1 MSHAADSPLLM
12 IGWDFHQTPVEIRE
26 RLAFSPEKVKEALSI
41 MRKEGL
47 LSEGV
52 IISTCNRSEVYGV
65 AGAALADKDPI
76 EGLTEFIAHY
86 HGVPRAEVNGY
97 GYRFAGPEAAR
108 HLLRVTSGMESLA
121 LGEHQII
128 GQVREAFRLASS
140 AGATRSVLH
149 RLFQKAL
156 ETGKR
161 VRSET
166 GLSSRPI
173 SIPGVAMELSEK
185 IYENLAPRKFL
196 LLGAGETSGIFFDLL
211 LARGATNIEVTNRTF
226 TRAQELCKRGGKA
239 VPWEDLN
246 AHLATADIVVSATS
260 STTPVI
266 SFEAATAAVAQRLG
280 QPLFFLDLGIPR
292 NVDPRI
298 GELNNAFL
306 YAVDDLQEIAERN
319 RQERQKELGPALE
332 ILEEELEEF
341 LAWFGSLAVIPTVTS
356 LRQKFESIRES
367 DFDRQLEK
375 MTHIDAKDR
384 EKIRLMAQGMVK
396 SLLRHPTE
404 AIKDEPDPGRR
415 LDRAEAARHL
425 FDLDVKPKERD

>member
-1 MSHAADSPLLM
+1 MSNSAESPLVM
-12 IGWDFHQTPVEIRE
+12 VGWDFHQTPVELRE
-26 RLAFSPEKVKEALSI
+26 RLAFSPEMVREALSL

-52 IISTCNRSEVYGV
+52 IISTCNRSEIYGI
-65 AGAALADKDPI
+65 AGAALAGADPI
-76 EGLTEFIAHY
+76 EAVTEFVVNY
-86 HGVPRAEVNGY
+86 HGIPRTEVNGF
-97 GYRFAGPEAAR
+97 GYRFSGTDAAR

-166 GLSSRPI
+166 GLSSKPI

-196 LLGAGETSGIFFDLL
+196 ILGAGETSSIFFDLL
-211 LARGATNIEVTNRTF
+211 LARGATHIEVTNRTF
-226 TRAQELCKRGGKA
+226 TRADELCRRGGKA
-239 VPWEDLN
+239 VPWDELN
-246 AHLATADIVVSATS
+246 SRLAHADIVVSATS

-266 SFEAATAAVAQRLG
+266 TFEAAKAAVAQRRG

-298 GELNNAFL
+298 ADLNNAFL

-319 RQERQKELGPALE
+319 RQEREKELGPALE

-341 LAWFGSLAVIPTVTS
+341 LAWFGSLAVVPTVAS
-356 LRQKFESIRES
+356 LRQKFESIREA
-367 DFDRQLEK
+367 DFDRHLEK
-375 MTHIDAKDR
+375 MTHIAEADR
-384 EKIRLMAQGMVK
+384 EKIRLMAQAMVK
-396 SLLRHPTE
+396 SLLRRPTE
-404 AIKDEPDPGRR
+404 AMKDEPDPGRR

-425 FDLDVKPKERD
+425 FDLDVKPRE

>member
-1 MSHAADSPLLM
+1 MSNSPESPLLM
-12 IGWDFHQTPVEIRE
+12 IGWDFHQTPVEVRE
-26 RLAFSPEKVKEALSI
+26 RLAFSPEKVREALSL

-47 LSEGV
+47 LAEGV
-52 IISTCNRSEVYGV
+52 IISTCNRSEIYGV
-65 AGAALADKDPI
+65 KGAALAGSDPI
-76 EGLTEFIAHY
+76 EAVTEFIANY
-86 HGVPRAEVNGY
+86 HGIPRAEVNGY
-97 GYRFAGPEAAR
+97 GYRFSGTEAAR

-173 SIPGVAMELSEK
+173 SIPGVAMELTEK
-185 IYENLAPRKFL
+185 IYEELAPRKFL
-196 LLGAGETSGIFFDLL
+196 LLGAGETSGIFYDLL
-211 LARGATNIEVTNRTF
+211 IARGATNIEVTNRTF
-226 TRAQELCKRGGKA
+226 TRAEELCKRGGKA
-239 VPWEDLN
+239 VAWADLN
-246 AHLATADIVVSATS
+246 AHLASADVVVSATS

-266 SFEAATAAVAQRLG
+266 SFEAAKAAVAQRRG

-292 NVDPRI
+292 NVDPRVAD
-298 GELNNAFL
+298 LNNAFL

-319 RQERQKELGPALE
+319 RQERLKELGPALE

-341 LAWFGSLAVIPTVTS
+341 LVWFGSLAVIPTVTS
-356 LRQKFESIRES
+356 LRQKFEAIRES

-384 EKIRLMAQGMVK
+384 EKIRLMAQAMVK
-396 SLLRHPTE
+396 SLLRRPTE

-415 LDRAEAARHL
+415 LDRAEAARYL
-425 FDLDVKPKERD
+425 FDLDVKPKE

>member
-1 MSHAADSPLLM
+1 MSTTTESPLLLV
-12 IGWDFHQTPVEIRE
+12 GWDFHQTPIDLRE
-26 RLAFSPEKVKEALSI
+26 RLAFSPEKVREALSL

-52 IISTCNRSEVYGV
+52 IISTCNRSEIYGIT
-65 AGAALADKDPI
+65 GAALVGKDPI
-76 EGLTEFIAHY
+76 EAVTEFVANY
-86 HGVPRAEVNGY
+86 HGIPRTEVNGF
-97 GYRFAGPEAAR
+97 GYHFSGTEAAR
-108 HLLRVTSGMESLA
+108 HLLRVTSGMESLV

-140 AGATRSVLH
+140 AGATHSVLH

-166 GLSSRPI
+166 GLSSKPT

-196 LLGAGETSGIFFDLL
+196 ILGAGETSSIFFDLL
-211 LARGATNIEVTNRTF
+211 LSRGATNIEVSNRTF
-226 TRAQELCKRGGKA
+226 TRAEDLCRRGGKA
-239 VPWEDLN
+239 IPWEDLDSRL
-246 AHLATADIVVSATS
+246 AHADIVVSATS

-266 SFEAATAAVAQRLG
+266 SFEAAKAAVAQRRG

-292 NVDPRI
+292 NVDPRVAD
-298 GELNNAFL
+298 LNNAFL

-319 RQERQKELGPALE
+319 RQEREKELGPALE

-341 LAWFGSLAVIPTVTS
+341 LSWFGSLAVVPTVAS
-356 LRQKFESIRES
+356 LRQKFESIREA

-375 MTHIDAKDR
+375 MTHIAKEDR
-384 EKIRLMAQGMVK
+384 EKIRLMAQAMVK
-396 SLLRHPTE
+396 SLLRRPTE
-404 AIKDEPDPGRR
+404 AMKDEPDPGRR

-425 FDLDVKPKERD
+425 FDLDVKPKE

>member
-1 MSHAADSPLLM
+1 MSTTTESPLLLV
-12 IGWDFHQTPVEIRE
+12 GWDFHQTPIALRE
-26 RLAFSPEKVKEALSI
+26 RLAFSPEKVREALSL
-41 MRKEGL
+41 MRQEGL

-52 IISTCNRSEVYGV
+52 IISTCNRSEIYGV
-65 AGAALADKDPI
+65 TGAALVGKDPI
-76 EGLTEFIAHY
+76 EAVTEFIANY
-86 HGVPRAEVNGY
+86 HGIPRTEVNGS
-97 GYRFAGPEAAR
+97 GYRFSGTDAAR

-161 VRSET
+161 IRSET
-166 GLSSRPI
+166 GLSSRPT

-196 LLGAGETSGIFFDLL
+196 ILGAGETSSIFFDLL
-211 LARGATNIEVTNRTF
+211 LARGATHIEVINRTF
-226 TRAQELCKRGGKA
+226 SRADELCRRGGKA
-239 VPWEDLN
+239 VPWEDLDSRL
-246 AHLATADIVVSATS
+246 AHADIVVSATS
-260 STTPVI
+260 SDTPVI
-266 SFEAATAAVAQRLG
+266 SFEAAKAAVAQRRG
-280 QPLFFLDLGIPR
+280 EPLFFLDLGIPR

-298 GELNNAFL
+298 ADLNNAFL

-319 RQERQKELGPALE
+319 RQEREKELGPALK

-341 LAWFGSLAVIPTVTS
+341 LSWLGSLAVVPTVAS
-356 LRQKFESIRES
+356 LRQKFESIREA

-375 MTHIDAKDR
+375 MTHIAAEDR
-384 EKIRLMAQGMVK
+384 EKIRLMAQSMVK
-396 SLLRHPTE
+396 SLLRRPTE
-404 AIKDEPDPGRR
+404 AMKDEPDPGRR

-425 FDLDVKPKERD
+425 FDLDVKPKE

>member
-1 MSHAADSPLLM
+1 MSTTTESPLLLV
-12 IGWDFHQTPVEIRE
+12 GWDFHQTPIDLRE
-26 RLAFSPEKVKEALSI
+26 RLAFSPEKVREALSL

-52 IISTCNRSEVYGV
+52 IISTCNRSEIYGIT
-65 AGAALADKDPI
+65 GAALVGKDPI
-76 EGLTEFIAHY
+76 EAVTEFVANY
-86 HGVPRAEVNGY
+86 HGIPRTEVNGF
-97 GYRFAGPEAAR
+97 GYHFSGTEAAR
-108 HLLRVTSGMESLA
+108 HLLRVTSGMESLV

-140 AGATRSVLH
+140 AGATHSVLH

-166 GLSSRPI
+166 GLSSKPT

-196 LLGAGETSGIFFDLL
+196 ILGAGETSSIFFDLL
-211 LARGATNIEVTNRTF
+211 LSRGATNIEVSNRTF
-226 TRAQELCKRGGKA
+226 TRAEDLCRRGGKA
-239 VPWEDLN
+239 IPWEELN
-246 AHLATADIVVSATS
+246 SRLATADIVVSATS

-266 SFEAATAAVAQRLG
+266 SFEAAKAAVAQRRG

-292 NVDPRI
+292 NVDPRVAD
-298 GELNNAFL
+298 LNNAFL

-319 RQERQKELGPALE
+319 RQEREKELGPALE

-341 LAWFGSLAVIPTVTS
+341 LSWFGSLAVVPTVAS
-356 LRQKFESIRES
+356 LRQKFESIREA

-375 MTHIDAKDR
+375 MTHIAKEDR
-384 EKIRLMAQGMVK
+384 EKIRLMAQAMVK
-396 SLLRHPTE
+396 SLLRRPTE
-404 AIKDEPDPGRR
+404 AMKDEPDPGRR

-425 FDLDVKPKERD
+425 FDLDVKPKE

>member
-1 MSHAADSPLLM
+1 MSTTTESPLLLV
-12 IGWDFHQTPVEIRE
+12 GWDFHQTPIDLRE
-26 RLAFSPEKVKEALSI
+26 RLAFSPEKVREALSL

-52 IISTCNRSEVYGV
+52 IISTCNRSEIYGIT
-65 AGAALADKDPI
+65 GAALVGKDPI
-76 EGLTEFIAHY
+76 EAVTEFVANY
-86 HGVPRAEVNGY
+86 HGIPRTEVNGF
-97 GYRFAGPEAAR
+97 GYHFSGTEAAR
-108 HLLRVTSGMESLA
+108 HLLRVTSGMESLV

-140 AGATRSVLH
+140 AGATHSVLH

-166 GLSSRPI
+166 GLSSKPT

-196 LLGAGETSGIFFDLL
+196 ILGAGETSSIFFDLL
-211 LARGATNIEVTNRTF
+211 LSRGATNIEVSNRTF
-226 TRAQELCKRGGKA
+226 TRAEELCRRGGKA
-239 VPWEDLN
+239 IPWEELN
-246 AHLATADIVVSATS
+246 SRLAHADIVVSATS

-266 SFEAATAAVAQRLG
+266 SFEAAKAAVAQRRG

-292 NVDPRI
+292 NVDPRVAD
-298 GELNNAFL
+298 LNNAFL

-319 RQERQKELGPALE
+319 RQEREKELGPALE

-341 LAWFGSLAVIPTVTS
+341 LSWFGSLAVVPTVAS
-356 LRQKFESIRES
+356 LRQKFESIREA

-375 MTHIDAKDR
+375 MTHIAKEDR
-384 EKIRLMAQGMVK
+384 EKIRLMAQAMVK
-396 SLLRHPTE
+396 SLLRRPTE
-404 AIKDEPDPGRR
+404 AMKDEPDPGRR

-425 FDLDVKPKERD
+425 FDLDVKPKE

>member
-1 MSHAADSPLLM
+1 MSTITESPLLM
-12 IGWDFHQTPVEIRE
+12 VGWDFHQTPVALRE
-26 RLAFSPEKVKEALSI
+26 RLAFTPEKVREALTL

-52 IISTCNRSEVYGV
+52 IISTCNRSEIYGIT
-65 AGAALADKDPI
+65 GAALVGQDPI
-76 EGLTEFIAHY
+76 EAITEFIANY
-86 HGVPRAEVNGY
+86 HHIPRTEVNGS
-97 GYRFAGPEAAR
+97 GYRFSGTDAAR

-166 GLSSRPI
+166 GLSSRPT
-173 SIPGVAMELSEK
+173 SIPGVAMELAEK

-196 LLGAGETSGIFFDLL
+196 ILGAGETSSIFFDLL
-211 LARGATNIEVTNRTF
+211 LARGATHIEVINRTF
-226 TRAQELCKRGGKA
+226 SRADELCRRGGKA
-239 VPWEDLN
+239 VPWEDLDSRL
-246 AHLATADIVVSATS
+246 AHADIVVSATS

-266 SFEAATAAVAQRLG
+266 SFEAAKAAVAQRRG
-280 QPLFFLDLGIPR
+280 EPLFFLDLGIPR

-298 GELNNAFL
+298 ADLNNAFL

-319 RQERQKELGPALE
+319 RQERLKELGPALQ

-341 LAWFGSLAVIPTVTS
+341 LSWLGSLAVVPTVAS
-356 LRQKFESIRES
+356 LRQKFESIREA

-375 MTHIDAKDR
+375 MTHIAAEDR
-384 EKIRLMAQGMVK
+384 EKIRLMAQAMVK
-396 SLLRHPTE
+396 SLLRRPTE

-425 FDLDVKPKERD
+425 FDLDVKPKE

>member
-1 MSHAADSPLLM
+1 MTTTTESPLLLV
-12 IGWDFHQTPVEIRE
+12 GWDFHQTPIDLRE
-26 RLAFSPEKVKEALSI
+26 RLAFSPEKVREALSL

-52 IISTCNRSEVYGV
+52 IISTCNRSEIYGIT
-65 AGAALADKDPI
+65 GAALVGKDPI
-76 EGLTEFIAHY
+76 EAVTEFVANY
-86 HGVPRAEVNGY
+86 HGIPRTEVNGF
-97 GYRFAGPEAAR
+97 GYHFSGTEAAR
-108 HLLRVTSGMESLA
+108 HLLRVTSGMESLV

-140 AGATRSVLH
+140 AGATHSVLH

-166 GLSSRPI
+166 GLSSKPT

-196 LLGAGETSGIFFDLL
+196 ILGAGETSSIFFDLL
-211 LARGATNIEVTNRTF
+211 LSRGATNIEVSNRTF
-226 TRAQELCKRGGKA
+226 TRAEELCRKGGKA
-239 VPWEDLN
+239 SPWDELN
-246 AHLATADIVVSATS
+246 SRLAHADIVVSATS

-266 SFEAATAAVAQRLG
+266 SFEAAKAAVAQRRG

-292 NVDPRI
+292 NVDPRVAD
-298 GELNNAFL
+298 LNNAFL

-319 RQERQKELGPALE
+319 RQEREKELGPALE

-341 LAWFGSLAVIPTVTS
+341 LSWFGSLAVVPTVAS
-356 LRQKFESIRES
+356 LRQKFESIREA

-375 MTHIDAKDR
+375 MTHIAKEDR
-384 EKIRLMAQGMVK
+384 EKIRLMAQAMVK
-396 SLLRHPTE
+396 SLLRRPTE
-404 AIKDEPDPGRR
+404 AMKDEPDPGRR

-425 FDLDVKPKERD
+425 FDLDVKPKE

>member
-1 MSHAADSPLLM
+1 MSNTTESPLLM

-26 RLAFSPEKVKEALSI
+26 RLAFSPEKVREALSL

-52 IISTCNRSEVYGV
+52 IISTCNRSEIYGV
-65 AGAALADKDPI
+65 KGAALADVDPI
-76 EGLTEFIAHY
+76 EAVTEFVANY
-86 HGVPRAEVNGY
+86 HGIPRTEVNGF
-97 GYRFAGPEAAR
+97 GYRFSGTDAAR

-166 GLSSRPI
+166 GLSSKPI

-185 IYENLAPRKFL
+185 IYEDLAPRKFL
-196 LLGAGETSGIFFDLL
+196 ILGAGETSGIFYDLL
-211 LARGATNIEVTNRTF
+211 VARGATNIEVTNRTF
-226 TRAQELCKRGGKA
+226 TRAEALCKRGGKA
-239 VPWEDLN
+239 VPWEELSSRL
-246 AHLATADIVVSATS
+246 AHADVVVSATS

-266 SFEAATAAVAQRLG
+266 TFEAAKAAVAQRRG

-298 GELNNAFL
+298 ADLNNAFL

-332 ILEEELEEF
+332 ILEEELAEF
-341 LAWFGSLAVIPTVTS
+341 LSWFGSLAIIPTVTS

-375 MTHIDAKDR
+375 MTHIDENDR
-384 EKIRLMAQGMVK
+384 EKIRLMAQAMVK
-396 SLLRHPTE
+396 SLLRRPTE
-404 AIKDEPDPGRR
+404 AMKDEPDPGRR
-415 LDRAEAARHL
+415 LDRAEAARYL
-425 FDLDVKPKERD
+425 FDLDVKPKD